1 MNKDKQNILI
11 IGDIHEPFS
20 LDGYIDHCKEMYK
33 KYDCNKVIF
42 IGDIIDNHF
51 GSYHETDT
59 DAYGAKY
66 ELEKCIKK
74 VSKWYKAFPKAEVC
88 IGNHDAIVSRKAQ
101 TGGIP
106 EAWIR
111 DYSEVLGT
119 PNWVWGT
126 DFIHNNVRY
135 THGHKSS
142 KARTAYK
149 RDMMS
154 TVTGHFHTDFYI
166 EYNFGVNHNIF
177 AMAVG
182 SGVNDKAYA
191 VRYAA
196 GGKKSAIGC
205 GVVLDNGTQPIL
217 CPMDLKKY
225 KKLTKKKKKAKK
237 KKKDNNKRIDYR
249 QVTPTL
255 SNKYYTPNKN
265 HGSQKTIVNIDT
277 LEEYSKAKEVA
288 QLLGISAGHLS
299 SMLNGRTNNTT
310 RFEYR

>member
-1 MNKDKQNILI
+1 MNKRNILV

-20 LDGYIDHCKEMYK
+20 LDGYIDFCKEQYK
-33 KYDCNKVIF
+33 KFDCNQVVF

-74 VSKWYKAFPKAEVC
+74 VKKWYKAFPKADVC
-88 IGNHDAIVSRKAQ
+88 TGNHDQIVSRKAQ

-106 EAWIR
+106 SAWIR

-119 PNWVWGT
+119 PGWTWDT
-126 DFIHNNVRY
+126 DFVYDNVRY

-154 TVTGHFHTDFYI
+154 TVTGHFHTDFYV
-166 EYNFGVNHNIF
+166 EYNHGINGRIF

-182 SGVNDKAYA
+182 SGVDDSAYA

-196 GGKKSAIGC
+196 GGKKSAVGC
-205 GVVLDNGTQPIL
+205 GVVLDNGAQPVIIA
-217 CPMDLKKY
+217 MNQEEY
-225 KKLTKKKKKAKK
+225 KSLPKKKKKKKNKK
-237 KKKDNNKRIDYR
+237 KKGKNKKARFIQPISEMNNRQKLIENIETGERYTKQKDVQDILNISKGYLSR
-249 QVTPTL
+249 QL
-255 SNKYYTPNKN
+255 NGLLPNKTGFRYIN
-265 HGSQKTIVNIDT
+265 
-277 LEEYSKAKEVA
+277 
-288 QLLGISAGHLS
+288 
-299 SMLNGRTNNTT
+299 
-310 RFEYR
+310 